1 MLAPV
6 VKNIVPIGVGI
17 VSFIAGFGTKMWLGK
32 GCINVKKEQ
41 RLAAEKAAADAL
53 IANAVAEKVAA
64 DALIANAAATTDVPP
79 AVEVNDEK

>member
-53 IANAVAEKVAA
+53 IANAVA
-64 DALIANAAATTDVPP
+64 TTDVPP